1 MKTNL
6 PTLLS
11 QPGCGSC
18 IFVKKAFESNAA
30 PLAVVNIRAVPEW
43 LDWMAERELKSTP
56 VLVYPDGE
64 WTQNTQEMY
73 DYAKAQAE

>member
-1 MKTNL
+1 MNVST

-18 IFVKKAFESNAA
+18 IFVKKAFDANKV
-30 PLAVVNIRAVPEW
+30 PLVVLNIRQTESAFEW
-43 LDWMAERELKSTP
+43 MQARGLKSTP
-56 VLVYPDGE
+56 VLLYPDGE

>member
-1 MKTNL
+1 MIDDK

-18 IFVKKAFESNAA
+18 IFVKKAFDKDGV
-30 PLAVVNIRAVPEW
+30 LLDVVNIREDDLW
-43 LDWMAERELKSTP
+43 WEWMADKELKSTP
-56 VLVYPDGE
+56 VLVFSDSTY
-64 WTQNTQEMY
+64 TQNVQEMY